1 MWLILGAN
9 VRRLQERYGVRIH
22 FPRREDESTEEDNPQ
37 NPDEIIVRG
46 PSKGVKSAVDELN
59 ALLEYRIKHSHS
71 AEMEIL
77 ARGRQRLIRN
87 GILQSLRQDPGYVRI
102 DIPARQDNESDDAVI
117 TIKIEGTEA
126 FVKKATKEIA
136 SLRDEVK
143 DETTRTV
150 IVDQK
155 HHKGLIGP
163 GGRSIQKLII
173 DCGGPEDR
181 SAQARIV
188 RFPRPGEESDKII
201 LTGPRDIVDKLAE
214 KFVKFSER
222 ETIELDIPSDKL
234 SRIIGTGGKKRM
246 ELESEFDVSIYVPP
260 VNRGA
265 SKPAEKVKVTGNPE
279 QNEKAKKAIMV
290 HPILMLLMTGH
301 CEERRWSDS
310 PSSTQ
315 IASSSVK

>member
-1 MWLILGAN
+1 M
-9 VRRLQERYGVRIH
+9 RKLQERYAVRIH
-22 FPRREDESTEEDNPQ
+22 FPRREDESTDEDKPQ
-37 NPDEIIVRG
+37 NSDEIVVRG

-59 ALLEYRIKHSHS
+59 ALLEYRIKHSHM
-71 AEMEIL
+71 AEVEIL
-77 ARGRQRLIRN
+77 ARGRQRLLRN
-87 GILQSLRQDPGYVRI
+87 GILQSLRQDSGYVRI
-102 DIPARQDNESDDAVI
+102 DIPARPENEKDDAVL
-117 TIKIEGTEA
+117 TVRIEGTEA
-126 FVKKATKEIA
+126 FVKRATKEIG

-163 GGRSIQKLII
+163 NGRNIQKLIT

-188 RFPRPGEESDKII
+188 RFPKQGEESDKIV
-201 LTGPRDIVDKLAE
+201 LAGPRDIVDKLADKFQKCAE
-214 KFVKFSER
+214 K
-222 ETIELDIPSDKL
+222 ETIELDIPSDKF

-260 VNRGA
+260 ANRGTPR
-265 SKPAEKVKVTGNPE
+265 SAEKVKVTGNPE

-290 HPILMLLMTGH
+290 THRFENANDRKL
-301 CEERRWSDS
+301 
-310 PSSTQ
+310 
-315 IASSSVK
+315 

>member
-1 MWLILGAN
+1 

-22 FPRREDESTEEDNPQ
+22 FPRRDDESTEEDKPQ
-37 NPDEIIVRG
+37 NPDEIVVRG

-102 DIPARQDNESDDAVI
+102 DIPARQENESDDEVI

-150 IVDQK
+150 VVDQK

-163 GGRSIQKLII
+163 GGRTIQKLII

-201 LTGPRDIVDKLAE
+201 LSGPRDIVDKLAE
-214 KFVKFSER
+214 RFLKFAER

-260 VNRGA
+260 VSRGG
-265 SKPAEKVKVTGNPE
+265 SKAAEKVKVTGNPE
-279 QNEKAKKAIMV
+279 QNEKATKAIMV
-290 HPILMLLMTGH
+290 GSSLMLLMTGN
-301 CEERRWSDS
+301 C
-310 PSSTQ
+310 
-315 IASSSVK
+315 